1 MSWPLSPEPRLL
13 GKMAVSNSETER
25 QDKLGAWCGGGG
37 FLKYSEK
44 EMETSKQTQEATTDS
59 VQWVEPLQ
67 E

>member
-1 MSWPLSPEPRLL
+1 M
-13 GKMAVSNSETER
+13 KMAMSNSESER
-25 QDKLGAWCGGGG
+25 QDKLGAWCRGGG

-44 EMETSKQTQEATTDS
+44 EMEPSKRTQEATRDS